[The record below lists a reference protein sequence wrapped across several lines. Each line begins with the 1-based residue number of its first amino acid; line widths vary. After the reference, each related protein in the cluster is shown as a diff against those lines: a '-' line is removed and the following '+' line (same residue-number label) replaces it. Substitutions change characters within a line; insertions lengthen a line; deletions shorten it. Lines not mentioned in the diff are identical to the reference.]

1 MKVKSLMLKPL
12 VAAAL
17 LCTGA
22 AYAAPPANSLV
33 ASLTG
38 TRSSTSGLGTIMQS
52 GNGVGSALSGS
63 TSGTSNGL
71 NLNVTLGSAVNSLT
85 SGGSGAAA
93 LPGLG
98 QLGQPGQTGSINP
111 FAQNG
116 PVHDNAI
123 GHQVFNSVNDV
134 RRATN
139 PPGVIPLNA
148 DRPNLPGLR
157 KDATSD
163 LVHTLHLYEGT
174 ERVLSVVGA
183 NQSPNLN
190 VPLTGATPAVKQ
202 PIQELQQTAERNNDH
217 DNGFLGVNNSST
229 LGTDDG
235 SDNDG
240 GFLGAGDSS
249 TLGTDNDRDPG
260 DNGFLGA
267 GNSSTLGTD

>member
-1 MKVKSLMLKPL
+1 MKKRSLVLKPL

-22 AYAAPPANSLV
+22 AYAAPPASGLT
-33 ASLTG
+33 ATLTG
-38 TRSSTSGLGTIMQS
+38 LRTSSTGLSSVMSSGS
-52 GNGVGSALSGS
+52 GVGSALSGS
-63 TSGTSNGL
+63 TAGTTNGL
-71 NLNVTLGSAVNSLT
+71 NLSVTLGSALGSL
-85 SGGSGAAA
+85 SGAGQS

-98 QLGQPGQTGSINP
+98 QPGQAGSLNP

-116 PVHDNAI
+116 PIHDNAL
-123 GHQVFNSVNDV
+123 GHQVFNTVNDV

-139 PPGVIPLNA
+139 PPGLIPLNA
-148 DRPNLPGLR
+148 DRPDLPGLR

-174 ERVLSVVGA
+174 ETVLGLIGA
-183 NQSPNLN
+183 NQDPSLN
-190 VPLTGATPAVKQ
+190 VPLTGAALTRPLEQ
-202 PIQELQQTAERNNDH
+202 LQQAARDAGDGHDH

-235 SDNDG
+235 SDNDS

-249 TLGTDNDRDPG
+249 TLGTDNGRDPG
-260 DNGFLGA
+260 DNGFLGIA
-267 GNSSTLGTD
+267 DSSTLGTD